1 MTSDKNQR
9 LLQRLLETFKL
20 EARERITALAQ
31 GLGQMASAEGEIAP
45 MQVEEAFREAHSLKA
60 AAHSVS
66 QKEIGLLCQS
76 IESVFAAVKRKDVQ
90 PSRVLVV
97 EMQTAVDA
105 MEDFLAAIDGAP
117 VPGQAARAAELSKSL
132 TGLLDH
138 AKAGARA
145 APAPK
150 VEPPAPPKPVP
161 AAPAPAVE
169 KPSPALAR
177 PAPDPRSA
185 EPASVPEPMPAEPAR
200 ADLVATHV
208 ASTAETVRL
217 SSQQLDSLLRQT
229 DEMLLE
235 KLASRQV
242 VSAVDEAVEAIA
254 EWQKEWSSARAGVAR
269 LRTQPDPLRQNA
281 PLLKFLEGNEAR
293 IGALA
298 TKLVG
303 LRDRADSEARRL
315 ETKVDQLRWEMK
327 EILTVPFA
335 SQMPLFQR
343 AVRDL
348 ARDQGKDV
356 ELVSNGGDIEI
367 DRRILQ
373 ELKDPLLHLVRNCVD
388 HGVERPDAR
397 LAAGKP
403 ARATVTLAV
412 SIRDSDRAEFT
423 IADDGGG
430 VATARL
436 AAAAA
441 RLGVATAKD
450 ADQAELMRL
459 IFVSGVSTSPM
470 ITDVSGRGL
479 GMAIVLEKV
488 ERLGGRIGVESE
500 PGKGTTFRLVVPLS
514 LATYRGISVRV
525 SDRLFV
531 FPSLGVDKVVRA
543 RRDAL
548 STVESRPVLSIG
560 GTAIPIVRLSDALEM
575 RSPPSR
581 SDGGAFEAV
590 IIGAAGRQVAF
601 EVDSVED
608 DREILVKS
616 LGRCLI
622 RVRNVQGA
630 TILATGT
637 IAPIL
642 NIHDLMKSAIKVGST
657 VRTEDEP
664 AEAESAEMASILV
677 VEDSITA
684 RGLLRSILESA
695 GYRVQTAVDGMEAWS
710 ALNLGSFDLVV
721 SDVEMPRMNGFD
733 LTARIRADKRLGE
746 LPVVLVTALES
757 REDRERGVE
766 VGANAYILKGSF
778 EQNVLLEAVRRLT

>member
-9 LLQRLLETFKL
+9 LMQRLLETFKL
-20 EARERITALAQ
+20 EARERITALAS
-31 GLGQMASAEGEIAP
+31 GLAQMASTEGEVASSRI
-45 MQVEEAFREAHSLKA
+45 EEAFREAHSLKA
-60 AAHSVS
+60 AAHSVG
-66 QKEIGLLCQS
+66 QKEIGLLCQAV
-76 IESVFAAVKRKDVQ
+76 ESVFAAVKRQEAQ
-90 PSRVLVV
+90 PSRALVA
-97 EMQTAVDA
+97 EMQRAADA
-105 MEDFLAAIDGAP
+105 MEDFLAAIDGPPSASQPVRAADISKALSGALDQAKKSPTLKPPPRPESTAVDAVRSAPSPVVSASQEPMPVVEIAP
-117 VPGQAARAAELSKSL
+117 VDPL
-132 TGLLDH
+132 
-138 AKAGARA
+138 
-145 APAPK
+145 APT
-150 VEPPAPPKPVP
+150 P
-161 AAPAPAVE
+161 AAP
-169 KPSPALAR
+169 S
-177 PAPDPRSA
+177 
-185 EPASVPEPMPAEPAR
+185 
-200 ADLVATHV
+200 
-208 ASTAETVRL
+208 AETVRL
-217 SSQQLDSLLRQT
+217 SSQQLDSLLRQS

-242 VSAVDEAVEAIA
+242 VVAVEEAVSAIA
-254 EWQKEWSSARAGVAR
+254 DWQKEWSAARAGMAR
-269 LRTQPDPLRQNA
+269 LSTQPDPHRRNASLLR
-281 PLLKFLEGNEAR
+281 FLESSEAR

-298 TKLVG
+298 TKLIN
-303 LRDRADSEARRL
+303 LRESAHGEARRL
-315 ETKVDQLRWEMK
+315 ANKVDQLRWEMK

-356 ELVSNGGDIEI
+356 ELVSHGGDIEI

-388 HGVERPDAR
+388 HGVEQPEAR

-403 ARATVTLAV
+403 ARATVTLSV
-412 SIRDSDRAEFT
+412 SIRDSDRAEFVIT
-423 IADDGGG
+423 DDGAGIS
-430 VATARL
+430 VTRL

-441 RLGVATAKD
+441 KLGVAAAKD
-450 ADQAELMRL
+450 ADQAELLRL
-459 IFVSGVSTSPM
+459 IFVSGVSTSPI

-500 PGKGTTFRLVVPLS
+500 SGKGTTFRLRVPLS

-525 SDRLFV
+525 GGRLFV

-543 RRDAL
+543 RRDEL
-548 STVESRPVLSIG
+548 STVEGRPVISIG
-560 GTAIPIVRLSDALEM
+560 GVAIPIVRLCDVLEM
-575 RSPPSR
+575 RGAPRDES
-581 SDGGAFEAV
+581 GGFEAV
-590 IIGAAGRQVAF
+590 VVGAAGRQVAF

-608 DREILVKS
+608 DNEILVKS
-616 LGRCLI
+616 LGRCLQ

-630 TILATGT
+630 TILATGA

-642 NIHDLMKSAIKVGST
+642 NTHDLMKSAVRAGST
-657 VRTEDEP
+657 ARIEADP
-664 AEAESAEMASILV
+664 PEAERARTADVLV

-710 ALNLGSFDLVV
+710 ALSLGRFDLVV

-733 LTARIRADKRLGE
+733 LTARIRADKRLGD

-757 REDRERGVE
+757 REDKERGVE

>member
-9 LLQRLLETFKL
+9 LLLRLLETFKL
-20 EARERITALAQ
+20 EARERITALAT
-31 GLGQMASAEGEIAP
+31 GLGQMASADGDVAP
-45 MQVEEAFREAHSLKA
+45 GLVEEAFREAHSLKA

-76 IESVFAAVKRKDVQ
+76 IEAVFAAVKRSEVQ
-90 PSRVLVV
+90 PSRRLVV
-97 EMQTAVDA
+97 EMQAAVDA
-105 MEDFLAAIDGAP
+105 MEDFLAAIDTTPA
-117 VPGQAARAAELSKSL
+117 PGQAVRAAEL
-132 TGLLDH
+132 
-138 AKAGARA
+138 AKALNQSLDQAKVDRKQEPPPRA
-145 APAPK
+145 APT
-150 VEPPAPPKPVP
+150 PKPVTSAPAMPPP
-161 AAPAPAVE
+161 AASQPP
-169 KPSPALAR
+169 PALQ
-177 PAPDPRSA
+177 PP
-185 EPASVPEPMPAEPAR
+185 EPAAVRASEPSRGEAPGASAAVAE
-200 ADLVATHV
+200 
-208 ASTAETVRL
+208 SVRL
-217 SSQQLDSLLRQT
+217 SSQRLDALLRQT

-242 VSAVDEAVEAIA
+242 VVAVEEAVEVIG
-254 EWQKEWSSARAGVAR
+254 EWQKEWSLARASAAR
-269 LRTQPDPLRQNA
+269 LKAEPDPHRQNA
-281 PLLKFLEGNEAR
+281 PLLRFLEGSEIR
-293 IGALA
+293 VGTLA
-298 TKLVG
+298 TRLTE

-315 ETKVDQLRWEMK
+315 STKVDQLRWEMK

-348 ARDQGKDV
+348 ERDQGKDV
-356 ELVSNGGDIEI
+356 ELVSRGGEIEI

-388 HGVERPDAR
+388 HGVERPEAR
-397 LAAGKP
+397 AAAGKP
-403 ARATVTLAV
+403 ARATITLAV
-412 SIRDSDRAEFT
+412 SIRDGDKAEFVV
-423 IADDGGG
+423 ADDGSGI
-430 VATARL
+430 ATKKL
-436 AAAAA
+436 VAAADK
-441 RLGVATAKD
+441 LGVSTVKD
-450 ADQAELMRL
+450 ADAAELMRL

-525 SDRLFV
+525 ADKIFV
-531 FPSLGVDKVVRA
+531 FPSLSVDKAVRGK
-543 RRDAL
+543 RDEL
-548 STVESRPVLSIG
+548 STVENRAVLVLD
-560 GTAIPIVRLSDALEM
+560 GTAIPFVRLDDVLEM
-575 RSPPSR
+575 PRSAAR
-581 SDGGAFEAV
+581 ADGAAFEAV
-590 IIGAAGRQVAF
+590 VIGAAGRQVAF

-608 DREILVKS
+608 DREILVKP
-616 LGRCLI
+616 LGRCLV
-622 RVRNVQGA
+622 RVRNIQGA
-630 TILATGT
+630 TILATGA

-642 NIHDLMKSAIKVGST
+642 NVHDLMKSAVKVASAA
-657 VRTEDEP
+657 RTGDRP
-664 AEAESAEMASILV
+664 AEAETVEAKSILV

-695 GYRVQTAVDGMEAWS
+695 GYRVQTAVDGMEAWA
-710 ALNLGSFDLVV
+710 ALNLGGFDLVV

-733 LTARIRADKRLGE
+733 LTARIRGDKRLGE